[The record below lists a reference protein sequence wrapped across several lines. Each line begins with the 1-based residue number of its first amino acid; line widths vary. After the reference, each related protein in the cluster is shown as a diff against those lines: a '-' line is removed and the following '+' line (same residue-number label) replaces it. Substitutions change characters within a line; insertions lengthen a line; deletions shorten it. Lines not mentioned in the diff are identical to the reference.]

1 MKETNY
7 ETKKFCKMTLI
18 FNVLIGLIGLII
30 LVIFGLW
37 VYFLVWRNN
46 AEKNLPKNS
55 IVFESLQGA
64 IEYHTV
70 EDITNPVL
78 VLHGTPGSVFVNI
91 LFEDI
96 FSDAGLSM
104 VSVSR
109 PGYYKTPLS
118 SGKTLEG
125 QSKLYKL
132 LLDKLGIE
140 SLFVFGISGGGPA
153 AIQFALDYPERCKGV
168 ILAAAVTQKLATSGL
183 EEFLFS
189 NEFLLWLSMQG
200 MTLSIKDKEFKKKM
214 RPYFKLGIFPFKFA
228 SQGYYNDNI
237 TFNDLELDLTALE
250 VPVLLIHGTMDKDV
264 PFSFSEDAHQKIPN
278 STLIQMDG
286 IGHPDVLNNEMAQTA
301 LNEFVRKY

>member
-1 MKETNY
+1 MKGTNY
-7 ETKKFCKMTLI
+7 ENKKFNKMTPFL
-18 FNVLIGLIGLII
+18 NVFIGLIGVII
-30 LVIFGLW
+30 LVIFGFW
-37 VYFLVWRNN
+37 IYFQVWKNN
-46 AEKNLPKNS
+46 AEKPLPKYS
-55 IVFESLQGA
+55 VVFESTQGA
-64 IEYHTV
+64 IEYYTLGNT
-70 EDITNPVL
+70 TNPVL
-78 VLHGTPGSVFVNI
+78 VLHGTPGSVFVNM

-96 FSDAGLSM
+96 FSHAGLSM

-109 PGYYKTPLS
+109 PGYYQTPLS
-118 SGKTLEG
+118 SGKTLEE

-132 LLDKLGIE
+132 LLDELGIE

-183 EEFLFS
+183 EKFLFS

-214 RPYFKLGIFPFKFA
+214 RPYFKLGIFPFKFS
-228 SQGYYNDNI
+228 SQGYYNDCS
-237 TFNDLELDLTALE
+237 TFEDLEFDLTALK

-278 STLIQMDG
+278 STLIRMDG
-286 IGHPDVLNNEMAQTA
+286 IGHPNVLHNEMAQKA
-301 LNEFVRKY
+301 LSEFVRKY

>member
-1 MKETNY
+1 
-7 ETKKFCKMTLI
+7 MTLI
-18 FNVLIGLIGLII
+18 LNILIGLIGVII

-37 VYFLVWRNN
+37 VYFLVWRKN
-46 AEKNLPKNS
+46 AEKTLPKNT
-55 IVFESLQGA
+55 IVFESSQGA
-64 IEYHTV
+64 IEYHPV
-70 EDITNPVL
+70 EGITNPVL
-78 VLHGTPGSVFVNI
+78 VLHGTPGSVFVNM

-118 SGKTLEG
+118 SGKTLEE

-132 LLDKLGIE
+132 VLDELGIE
-140 SLFVFGISGGGPA
+140 SLFVFGVSGGGPA

-183 EEFLFS
+183 EKFLFS

-200 MTLSIKDKEFKKKM
+200 MTLSIKDKEFRKKM

-228 SQGYYNDNI
+228 SQGYNNDNS
-237 TFNDLELDLTALE
+237 TFEDLELDLAVLE
-250 VPVLLIHGTMDKDV
+250 VPVLLIHGNMDDAV
-264 PFSFSEDAHQKIPN
+264 PVSFSENAHRQIPN
-278 STLIQMDG
+278 STLILIDG
-286 IGHPDVLNNEMAQTA
+286 IGHFDVLHNEMAQKA